1 MALEPI
7 RSVPLSHKS
16 PVASAGIIALPI
28 DAVRR
33 IAREIALPN
42 AVAVDQK
49 ARFPLETIEAL
60 KQHKLLS
67 ALVPSELGG
76 AGLRFGEVAAMCEI
90 LATGCASAA
99 MVFAMHQIQIA
110 CIARHGMSSPVLCQY
125 LREVVDKQYLV
136 ASVTSEVGVGGEM
149 RTSIASVSRE
159 AGRYAVNKDATTIS
173 YCEHADDLLL
183 TARRAP
189 DAPPSDQVLVLL
201 KKGDYRVEKT
211 GTWDT
216 MGMRGTCSPSF
227 KVYGGGPEE
236 HVLPAPFADIASHTM
251 VPVSHVLWASVWLG
265 IAASAVSTAR
275 AFVRQQARAKPGTLP
290 PTAVR
295 LAEVSSLL
303 QTMRTNVHDVVSEAE
318 ELMNDD
324 STNSL
329 SSISFALKMNNL
341 KVAASQLVVQIVNQ
355 ALLICGIMAYK
366 NDSPFA
372 LGRHLRDAH
381 SAAIM
386 VGNDRILATNASLL
400 LVLKED

>member
-1 MALEPI
+1 MPPEP
-7 RSVPLSHKS
+7 L
-16 PVASAGIIALPI
+16 ASAAGSRKPTLATASPSAKSLET
-28 DAVRR
+28 VRH
-33 IAREIALPN
+33 IAREIARPN
-42 AVAVDQK
+42 AADVDQK
-49 ARFPLETIEAL
+49 ARFPREAIEAL
-60 KQHKLLS
+60 KAQKLMS
-67 ALVPSELGG
+67 ALVPAELGG
-76 AGLRFGEVAAMCEI
+76 AAQSFGEVANMCEI
-90 LATGCASAA
+90 LATGCASTA

-110 CIARHGMSSPVLCQY
+110 CIARHGMSSPALCKY
-125 LREVVDKQYLV
+125 LRDVVEKQYLV

-149 RTSIASVSRE
+149 RTSIAALTRE
-159 AGRYAVNKDATTIS
+159 AGRYAVDKDATTVS

-227 KVYGGGPEE
+227 KVHAEGPEE

-265 IAASAVSTAR
+265 IASSAVSTAR
-275 AFVRQQARAKPGTLP
+275 AFVRQQARAKPGTVP

-295 LAEVSSLL
+295 LAEASSVL

-318 ELMNDD
+318 ELMLHDGTD
-324 STNSL
+324 AL

-341 KVAASQLVVQIVNQ
+341 KIAASQLVVQIVNQ
-355 ALLICGIMAYK
+355 ALLICGVVGYK

-381 SAAIM
+381 SAALM